1 VALDADGLERL
12 CQQFVDAVR
21 RADRVGFDAIEVH
34 SAHGY
39 LLHQFLSPISNQ
51 RTDDFGG
58 SLENRMRFPLRVF
71 AQMRAAWPAHK
82 PMGLRFSA
90 TDWIDGGWDVELHG
104 LCPRPR
110 KTGLRLARRL
120 QRGHQPA
127 PEKSRWGPVT
137 RCRSQP
143 DPSRLSGIPVMAV
156 KRLPIQQAEDILI
169 KEKPTWSRWPGL
181 AKTRALAL
189 AGGCRAGGQRR
200 GARVSTG
207 ARSPATQRALFRTN
221 HLRGTMT
228 MATPVLTIAPGL
240 NDRLEGSDL
249 GVQFTFGVTRAGDS
263 TVPVSVGFRV
273 TSTQA
278 SANDFL
284 DKDLQVA
291 LDYPVGTLTMAAGE
305 TSKTISVVVSSD
317 RFFEPDERFDI
328 TLFNPVDAILGTQT
342 TSSGIIRNDDP
353 GDVLPVYR
361 FAKLSNGAYFFTG
374 SLGERNQIIASF
386 PDFRAEGVGFFA
398 YAEASAV
405 RRCIASRT

>member
-1 VALDADGLERL
+1 
-12 CQQFVDAVR
+12 
-21 RADRVGFDAIEVH
+21 
-34 SAHGY
+34 
-39 LLHQFLSPISNQ
+39 
-51 RTDDFGG
+51 
-58 SLENRMRFPLRVF
+58 
-71 AQMRAAWPAHK
+71 
-82 PMGLRFSA
+82 
-90 TDWIDGGWDVELHG
+90 
-104 LCPRPR
+104 
-110 KTGLRLARRL
+110 
-120 QRGHQPA
+120 
-127 PEKSRWGPVT
+127 
-137 RCRSQP
+137 
-143 DPSRLSGIPVMAV
+143 
-156 KRLPIQQAEDILI
+156 
-169 KEKPTWSRWPGL
+169 
-181 AKTRALAL
+181 
-189 AGGCRAGGQRR
+189 
-200 GARVSTG
+200 
-207 ARSPATQRALFRTN
+207 
-221 HLRGTMT
+221 MT

-284 DKDLQVA
+284 DKELQVA

-328 TLFNPVDAILGTQT
+328 ALFNPVDAVLGTQT

-361 FAKLSNGAYFFTG
+361 FAKISNGAYFFTG

-398 YAEASAV
+398 YAEASAGAPV
-405 RRCIASRT
+405 YRFANLNNCGYFFTGSLAERDATIANYPNMRYEGSTFSVASSTAPGAQPVYRLANLTNGGYLYTTAAAERDAALSLGFWRNEGISFYAPTPSVVTDPSDASLAWTELAPESAMTATPDSLWV